1 MCDRSKICPLLENP
15 DLYNPDTIPDLNEDK
30 EARKYWLECFYGL
43 VKKFSNFAKL
53 SQINNDLTADQR
65 AIKFQDD
72 YLERINNLR
81 NSNP

>member
-15 DLYNPDTIPDLNEDK
+15 ELYNPDTIPDLNEDK
-30 EARKYWLECFYGL
+30 EAKLYWLDCFNGL

-53 SQINNDLTADQR
+53 SQINDLTADQR
-65 AIKFQDD
+65 AIKFHDD
-72 YLERINNLR
+72 YLESINNLR

>member
-15 DLYNPDTIPDLNEDK
+15 DLYIPDTIPDLNKDEEAK
-30 EARKYWLECFYGL
+30 EYWLDCFNIL

-53 SQINNDLTADQR
+53 SQINDLTSDQR

>member
-15 DLYNPDTIPDLNEDK
+15 DLYNPDTIDLNEDK
-30 EARKYWLECFYGL
+30 EARDYWLNCFLGL
-43 VKKFSNFAKL
+43 VEKFSNFAKL
-53 SQINNDLTADQR
+53 SQIHDPLSNER